1 VPERRIY
8 YYNDSSNPEPPSF
21 RERSIEFALDR
32 VIHDFSNA
40 IGGIVTL
47 TSHHLQY
54 DHDHIDSR
62 LSASL
67 RLIHDSAEQCRTLL
81 TAVTGAFDPGMN
93 DRVYMHAGDL
103 AGEVGQLFQTLL
115 PRTIR
120 FTPMPPCPRSPVH
133 VRPAEFKARW
143 LAVASLDC
151 QHVKGAVQVEFG
163 CTAEDGLCWFWY
175 RSSNV
180 DRTDLAEL
188 GRILLPLA
196 GAAERVNCRI
206 TEKGLVAGVALPVEL
221 EL

>member
-1 VPERRIY
+1 MPERSIY
-8 YYNDSSNPEPPSF
+8 NGSPNLEFPSF

-47 TSHHLQY
+47 TDHHLQY
-54 DHDHIDSR
+54 DHEYLDPR

-67 RLIHDSAEQCRTLL
+67 RLIHDSAEQCRVLL
-81 TAVTGAFDPGMN
+81 SAVRGAFDPAMN
-93 DRVYMHAGDL
+93 DRVYMRAGDL
-103 AGEVGQLFQTLL
+103 AGEVGQLFQALL
-115 PRTIR
+115 PRSIR
-120 FTPMPPCPRSPVH
+120 FLPTPLCPQPAVH

-151 QHVKGAVQVEFG
+151 QHAKAAVQVEFG
-163 CTAEDGLCWFWY
+163 CTVEDGLCWFWY

-180 DRTDLAEL
+180 DRLNLAEI

-196 GAAERVNCRI
+196 GVDERTSCCITAE
-206 TEKGLVAGVALPVEL
+206 GLVAGAALPVEL
-221 EL
+221 DL